1 MRYLLLVYAA
11 AGVPVELS
19 DGWLGADAA
28 RTLHAAYRLEDVSTA
43 TSVRV
48 RGDETLV
55 DDAPFAETEER
66 LAGVCVLDAASLDE
80 AIEAAAAVPAARIG
94 VVEIRPIIREE
105 AAA

>member
-1 MRYLLLVYAA
+1 VRYLLLVYAA
-11 AGVPVELS
+11 DGVPVELP

-28 RTLHAAYRLEDVSTA
+28 RTLRAAYRLEDVSTA

-66 LAGVCVLDAASLDE
+66 LAGVCVLDAPSLDE
-80 AIEAAAAVPAARIG
+80 AIEAATAVPAARIG
-94 VVEIRPIIREE
+94 VVEIRPVVCQE

>member
-1 MRYLLLVYAA
+1 VRYLLLVYAA
-11 AGVPVELS
+11 DGVTVELP

-48 RGDETLV
+48 RADEAIV
-55 DDAPFAETEER
+55 ADGPFAETEER

-80 AIEAAAAVPAARIG
+80 AIEAAAAVPAARVG
-94 VVEIRPIIREE
+94 VVEIRPVVREE